1 MSLSSHWLSHGR
13 LQQKAYD
20 QGSTSP
26 RCAKAFTLI
35 ELLVVVAIISLLMS
49 MLLPSLNK
57 AREQAR
63 RTVCLSNLKSLGLAM
78 EFYVR
83 DHGQYPNVAQWPDT
97 YTYHHGDQLAPY
109 VGGLNRQADG
119 YHWDG
124 NVYTWMSDAP
134 KDLIQAK
141 LRQSVL
147 WCPSSH
153 PEREIRC
160 PSGVQDGYAPIVPSY
175 AYNHSLVW
183 APGSPSKDVR
193 FPIDSLRNTS
203 NLALLA
209 CGGARTNG
217 RRRGFHY
224 NSASLGGR
232 SDGVGVWHNLDSN
245 MLFVDG
251 HAGLLTVDQDLPV
264 RGSCGFLFD
273 LSVQVYPDES
283 VLSLPRANIF

>member
-1 MSLSSHWLSHGR
+1 ML
-13 LQQKAYD
+13 
-20 QGSTSP
+20 STSP
-26 RCAKAFTLI
+26 PNSRVRPAGKGRPGPAGWTGRLRGFTLI

-109 VGGLNRQADG
+109 LGGLDRQGDG

-124 NVYTWMSDAP
+124 SVYTWMSDAP

-153 PEREIRC
+153 PEQDVRF
-160 PSGVQDGYAPIVPSY
+160 PSGVSDGYSPIVPSY
-175 AYNHSLVW
+175 GYNASLVW

-193 FPIDSLRNTS
+193 FPVDSLRNTS
-203 NLALLA
+203 NIALLA
-209 CGGARTNG
+209 CGGGITNG
-217 RRRGFHY
+217 RRRSFHY
-224 NSASLGGR
+224 NSPHMGSRGDSCGI
-232 SDGVGVWHNLDSN
+232 WHSSDSN
-245 MLFVDG
+245 MLFLDA
-251 HAGLLTVDQDLPV
+251 HADFLPVHEDLPF
-264 RGSCGFLFD
+264 RYTCGYLFD
-273 LSVQVYPDES
+273 LSVQVHPDDS
-283 VLSLPRANIF
+283 RLPLPRAHIY